1 MKKTMRIPSI
11 ILAVIMPLTL
21 GLSLITAAAVS
32 IPLEQVANNKSS
44 NLFAVQNVGS
54 IGESV
59 LANNPPLE
67 VEIDYNAELD
77 KTLCKLT
84 LNIYTE
90 FLCFAYVA
98 YNP

>member
-11 ILAVIMPLTL
+11 ILAVIMTFTL
-21 GLSLITAAAVS
+21 GLSLITIAAVNA
-32 IPLEQVANNKSS
+32 PLEQVANNKSL
-44 NLFAVQNVGS
+44 NLLAVQNVGS
-54 IGESV
+54 VGESV

-67 VEIDYNAELD
+67 VELDYNKELD

-90 FLCFAYVA
+90 FLYFAYVSS
-98 YNP
+98 NP